1 MKRDELEEFADLLI
15 EMNKTVGMKM
25 SARGWAY
32 ALEGMNVKGIGEA
45 TKADFDLLENLVN
58 KCRKLGFLPVDFV
71 AVEEARKFSG
81 VEIPNDNTPF
91 DEVKEW
97 VEYMYDSD
105 TYGYIP
111 DWWDGEK
118 YYIQM
123 VVEKIDLKNLFSPI
137 CKKFHIPIATSKGWS
152 SIIQRAEYA
161 KRFKQAEDDGLICV
175 LLYCGDHDPD
185 GLRISEFLRKN
196 LKDLKDVFWEDGTDG
211 YDPEDLI
218 IDRFGLNYD
227 FIIDNNLTWIENL
240 ITGSKGN
247 LASPSHKNHHMSYVQ
262 DYLQSVGVRKCEAN
276 AIVKQPDKGRILCYE
291 AIKKYLGD
299 AEDRFEV
306 KMDKIRK
313 EIREFK
319 RDTGLGVAL
328 KNALDLINKI
338 DESDEG

>member
-1 MKRDELEEFADLLI
+1 MKKNELEEFASSLI
-15 EMNKTVGMKM
+15 EINKTVGMKM

-32 ALEGMNVKGIGEA
+32 VLEGMDVKGIGVA
-45 TKADFDLLENLVN
+45 TKADFDILENLVN
-58 KCRKLGFLPVDFV
+58 RCRKLGFLPVDFV

-81 VEIPNDNTPF
+81 VEKPNENTPL

-97 VEYMYDSD
+97 VEYLYTSDS
-105 TYGYIP
+105 YRYIP

-196 LKDLKDVFWEDGTDG
+196 LRDLKDVFWEDGTDG
-211 YDPEDLI
+211 YDPENLI

-227 FIIDNNLTWIENL
+227 FIISNNLTWIENL

-247 LASPSHKNHHMSYVQ
+247 LASPSHKNHYMPYVQ
-262 DYLQSVGVRKCEAN
+262 DYLKSVGIRKCEAN
-276 AIVKQPDKGRILCYE
+276 AIVKQPDKGRNLCYE
-291 AIKKYLGD
+291 VIAKYLGSD
-299 AEDRFEV
+299 AKDRFKV
-306 KMDKIRK
+306 KMDEVRQQ
-313 EIREFK
+313 IREFK
-319 RDTGLGVAL
+319 KDTGLGVAL
-328 KNALDLINKI
+328 KNALDVINK
-338 DESDEG
+338 DD